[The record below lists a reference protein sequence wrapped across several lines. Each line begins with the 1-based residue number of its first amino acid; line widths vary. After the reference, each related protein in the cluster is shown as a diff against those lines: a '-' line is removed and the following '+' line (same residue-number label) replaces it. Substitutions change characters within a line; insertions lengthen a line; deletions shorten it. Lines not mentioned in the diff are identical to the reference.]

1 MTDFIRR
8 LYHVDTSEYHAC
20 APNPGCSEKA
30 EKLYM
35 KLKESLS
42 GEDLK
47 LLEDFA
53 QAANQTAVEDQY
65 FAFSKGVTIAV
76 QLIIGALAEN

>member
-8 LYHVDTSEYHAC
+8 LYDADISEYYSST
-20 APNPGCSEKA
+20 PNSGCSEKA
-30 EKLYM
+30 EELYM
-35 KLKESLS
+35 KLKNSLS
-42 GEDLK
+42 GEELK
-47 LLEDFA
+47 LLEDYI

-76 QLIIGALAEN
+76 QLIIGAFAD